1 MNKKTLY
8 TYIVIGIVVGL
19 VIVILLR
26 YLFNFY
32 GDDMLQNLIA
42 EIIGI
47 TFTVLVIERIINH
60 QWRDTEKR
68 LSSQVYSINNGLKLL
83 FITLMRSKRIRREL
97 PEEYLRSYEEIQKD
111 YVSNINGLLKNHL
124 HLLSIK
130 EWSSF
135 AKLAKHN
142 IPQLRD
148 LLSTYIQL
156 RTEPTTIEY
165 LNSLINSL
173 QNMINFIVLM
183 EVAFESNEQEF
194 SEEDESDEKEILTT
208 VNEMIKAIFHIIFQ
222 YEKSN

>member
-111 YVSNINGLLKNHL
+111 YVSNINYFVHPGGL
-124 HLLSIK
+124 
-130 EWSSF
+130 
-135 AKLAKHN
+135 
-142 IPQLRD
+142 
-148 LLSTYIQL
+148 
-156 RTEPTTIEY
+156 EPPT
-165 LNSLINSL
+165 
-173 QNMINFIVLM
+173 
-183 EVAFESNEQEF
+183 
-194 SEEDESDEKEILTT
+194 
-208 VNEMIKAIFHIIFQ
+208 
-222 YEKSN
+222 